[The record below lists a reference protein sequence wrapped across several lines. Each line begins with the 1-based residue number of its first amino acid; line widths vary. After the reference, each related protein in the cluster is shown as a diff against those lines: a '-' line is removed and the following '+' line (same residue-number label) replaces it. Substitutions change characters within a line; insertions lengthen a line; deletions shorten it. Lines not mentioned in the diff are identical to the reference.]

1 MILIPL
7 RPISDSE
14 RAYLLTWYPRCKTEA
29 ERAALAKKL
38 HRSSEEITQAIRG
51 LEVGGGRP
59 PAARRH
65 GNRGQGGIQVGH
77 RPDPGSY
84 FAAGGRSGESAPAA
98 KGYAAEKY
106 QRVVKGWRT
115 IGGKRHYFRSQWE
128 MNVACYLEF
137 IKNQGQI
144 TDWEYEPE
152 TFWFHRISRGI
163 RSYCPDFRLHYP
175 DGRIIYWEVKGF
187 MDSKSRTKIKRMRK
201 YYPQEVLEVVD
212 AKRYRRLQRSAAMIP
227 GWSEG
232 KMARRAG

>member
-38 HRSSEEITQAIRG
+38 HRTPEEITQAVRRA
-51 LEVGGGRP
+51 GGQRS
-59 PAARRH
+59 AAAH
-65 GNRGQGGIQVGH
+65 NNRGQGGIQVGH
-77 RPDPGSY
+77 RGDPGTY
-84 FAAGGRSGESAPAA
+84 FALAEGTERSA

-106 QRVVKGWRT
+106 QRVRKGWRT
-115 IGGKRHYFRSQWE
+115 VGGKRHYFRSQWE

-137 IKNQGQI
+137 IKSQGQI
-144 TDWEYEPE
+144 SEWEYEPE
-152 TFWFHRISRGI
+152 TFWFHQISRGI
-163 RSYCPDFRLHYP
+163 RSYCPDFRLTYP
-175 DGRIIYWEVKGF
+175 DGRQVYWEVKGF

-201 YYPQEVLEVVD
+201 YYPDEALEVVD
-212 AKRYRRLQRSAAMIP
+212 AKRYARLKKSAAMIP

-232 KMARRAG
+232 SRRGTL